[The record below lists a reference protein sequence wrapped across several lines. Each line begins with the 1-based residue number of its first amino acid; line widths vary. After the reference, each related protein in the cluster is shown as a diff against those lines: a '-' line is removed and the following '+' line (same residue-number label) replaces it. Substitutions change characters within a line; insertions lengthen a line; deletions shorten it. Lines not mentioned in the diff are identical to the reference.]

1 MFRHHATGDPRLTCH
16 YDELTVST
24 ALLGIV
30 SHRPAGD
37 WLMGLPFYFCAAL
50 QLIGTALAIRHFRTH
65 LSRPHA
71 PPPSAA

>member
-1 MFRHHATGDPRLTCH
+1 MAVVAPVVGA
-16 YDELTVST
+16 

-50 QLIGTALAIRHFRTH
+50 QLIGTVLAIRHFRTH